1 MKEKALAQQQENLTT
16 RLTEAELVK
25 GQLEDSKKTLSVREK
40 QLAEKEKARQ
50 RRSLNFH
57 EEEKTRIQLEQEVDE
72 LQISFSELQEKYE
85 SIVASLEAR
94 LSVEKERV
102 GMLSASQDTTAKEFA
117 REREITTT
125 QAENIRF
132 VKAENLCLSKSNEEL
147 QSQLRT
153 SHQALQILEQRF
165 QISTTKTERELEI
178 VSFLF
183 PLSPSFLSLWGD
195 WVLNLSFF
203 FFFFFMHVYENSQRS
218 SLRFSRQPSTRERSS
233 CLKPPRPPPRRR
245 KSGRMQRSNSH
256 RSRR

>member
-1 MKEKALAQQQENLTT
+1 VKEKALAQQQENLTT

-183 PLSPSFLSLWGD
+183 PLPPSFFSSYFGGIWCSIFLSFSSSFLSA
-195 WVLNLSFF
+195 
-203 FFFFFMHVYENSQRS
+203 Y
-218 SLRFSRQPSTRERSS
+218 LR
-233 CLKPPRPPPRRR
+233 K
-245 KSGRMQRSNSH
+245 
-256 RSRR
+256 

>member
-1 MKEKALAQQQENLTT
+1 VKEKALAQQQENLTT

-183 PLSPSFLSLWGD
+183 PLSLFSLSSYFG
-195 WVLNLSFF
+195 VFQSFF
-203 FFFFFMHVYENSQRS
+203 LFFSFFLHVYENSQRN